1 MSLRLENFTMIIK
14 VIHSLMSALLIALFA
29 TAAHAETSIAII
41 GGNVVDVEN
50 KRILKRQDILIED
63 GTIVRIGKNLDLPDG
78 VEIIDAKDKWITP
91 GLMNMHVH
99 FDLVLPGEM
108 AQALQFETVPER
120 TLRAKEN
127 AKAAL
132 LSGTTTIRSPG
143 DADHIAIAIG
153 KAGDRGEILAPRVF
167 SAGKPLS
174 PTGGHGLSPIEP
186 GIDGEDAA
194 MNAVRKEIA
203 GGATWIKLMISRGIA
218 SFSGDIAAS
227 DMTYE
232 EMRAAVDIAHRRG
245 VKVTAHSGSPAAT
258 MEALSA
264 GVDGFEH
271 GYYLTETEF
280 AAMKEA
286 GAWYVPTIVVSQE
299 GALEFFEKIGS
310 PPWYLARVKSVGVN
324 HWSALQTAIRMDVNI
339 AMGSDQHPAEPNMGT
354 VASIH
359 ELELYQKAGMT
370 PIEALRA
377 GTLSTATLLD
387 ISDRLGI
394 VKQGYLADL
403 LIMSENPSA
412 DISALR
418 TIGIV
423 MKDGVVVR
431 NDWN

>member
-1 MSLRLENFTMIIK
+1 MLSKL
-14 VIHSLMSALLIALFA
+14 IHSLIAAALINLLAAAAFA
-29 TAAHAETSIAII
+29 QSHVAIV

-50 KRILKRQDILIED
+50 DRVLKNHDILIED
-63 GTIVRIGKNLDLPDG
+63 GTIVRVGKKLDLPDDTQ
-78 VEIIDAKDKWITP
+78 VINAKGKWITP

-99 FDLVLPGEM
+99 FDLILPGAM
-108 AQALQFETVPER
+108 AQALQYETIPER
-120 TLRAKEN
+120 TLRATEN

-132 LSGTTTIRSPG
+132 LTGTTTIRSPG
-143 DADHIAIAIG
+143 DSDHVSIAIG
-153 KAGDRGEILAPRVF
+153 KAAERGEVLAPRIF

-174 PTGGHGLSPIEP
+174 PTGGHGLSPVEH
-186 GIDGEDAA
+186 GIDGEVAA
-194 MNAVRKEIA
+194 MNAVRTEIA

-227 DMTYE
+227 DMTFD

-271 GYYLTETEF
+271 GYFLTETEF

-286 GAWYVPTIVVSQE
+286 GAWYIPTIVVSQE

-339 AMGSDQHPAEPNMGT
+339 AMGSDQHPSEPNMGT

-370 PIEALRA
+370 PIKALRA
-377 GTLSTATLLD
+377 GTLSPATMLN
-387 ISDRLGI
+387 ISDKLGL
-394 VKQGYLADL
+394 VKKGYLADL
-403 LIMSENPSA
+403 LIMSEDPSA

-423 MKDGVVVR
+423 MKEGVVVR